1 MLPVPYTAI
10 LRVCIVL
17 LGAPAHTKDVMDGRE
32 ADLRHKINGGHLR
45 MSLDEF
51 ECTLASA

>member
-17 LGAPAHTKDVMDGRE
+17 LGAPAHTKDVMDGGE
-32 ADLRHKINGGHLR
+32 ADLRHKIMTVGTCECPW
-45 MSLDEF
+45 MSL
-51 ECTLASA
+51 TYT